1 MIYLAETVKTWT
13 TWKEPTMDKLKELGN
28 RAFAIPFAIALLIFC
43 VLGLAIA
50 PMLHMSPKNMPVAV
64 VNLDEGAE
72 LPTGETFVA
81 GDQIVDNIDELVSEN
96 SDEGDAPIKFTVLKS
111 REELDASI
119 DEYYGALVIPADF
132 TERQMAGNTALASTL
147 GEGIQELMA
156 GSAAGAPD
164 GAAAAAAAQA
174 NPEAA
179 AQAQQQA
186 QAQMA
191 AKMQGIILDAV
202 TAQQDADKPKI
213 ELVVNTVKS
222 PVFANTLQSSV
233 ATMLAQ
239 RGVEVEVTSIG
250 NAAEDANPISGM
262 MGVQMMVMPLFIM
275 SLIMSLIAMIVTWL
289 PAQAEG
295 RQGKTHAAGKQV
307 GFTIVASLVA
317 ATLAYGIVA
326 WIGGIEVPA
335 TAILFLWLASACIML
350 ANIGLLDLALPLGV
364 LVMICT
370 FALGMGTAVLP
381 PEMLPDFWANWVV
394 PWAPQAAIGDG
405 IRNIMYLDG
414 GAFDVGVT
422 RLLAWG
428 CVGIVALIAAVF
440 APSRKQGN

>member
-1 MIYLAETVKTWT
+1 
-13 TWKEPTMDKLKELGN
+13 MDKLKELGN
-28 RAFAIPFAIALLIFC
+28 RAFAIPFGIALLIFC

-64 VNLDEGAE
+64 VNLDEGTE
-72 LPTGETFVA
+72 LPTGDTLVA
-81 GDQIVDNIDELVSEN
+81 GDMIVDHLQEAVSEN
-96 SDEGDAPIKFTVLKS
+96 SKEGDSPIAFTVLES
-111 REELDASI
+111 REELDANMES
-119 DEYYGALVIPADF
+119 YYGALIIPADF
-132 TERQMAGNTALASTL
+132 SKRQMAGNTALASTL
-147 GEGIQELMA
+147 GEGMQELMA
-156 GSAAGAPD
+156 GSAAAGAPD
-164 GAAAAAAAQA
+164 AAAAAAAAAQA

-191 AKMQGIILDAV
+191 AKMQGVILNAV
-202 TAQQDADKPKI
+202 AAQQNADKPQI
-213 ELVVNTVKS
+213 ELVVNTAKS
-222 PVFANTLQSSV
+222 PIFANTLQTSV
-233 ATMLAQ
+233 VSTLAQ

-250 NAAEDANPISGM
+250 KASEDANPISGI
-262 MGVQMMVMPLFIM
+262 MGVQMIVMPLFIM
-275 SLIMSLIAMIVTWL
+275 SLIMSLIAMVVTWL

-295 RQGKTHAAGKQV
+295 RQGKIRAAGKQV
-307 GFTIVASLVA
+307 GFAAVASLVA

-326 WIGGIEVPA
+326 WIGGIDIPA

-350 ANIGLLDLALPLGV
+350 ANFGLLDLALPLGA

-381 PEMLPDFWANWVV
+381 SEMLPDFWANWVL
-394 PWAPQAAIGDG
+394 PWAPQVAIGDA

-428 CVGIVALIAAVF
+428 CVGVVALIVAVF
-440 APSRKQGN
+440 APSRKQAD

>member
-1 MIYLAETVKTWT
+1 
-13 TWKEPTMDKLKELGN
+13 MDKLKELGN
-28 RAFAIPFAIALLIFC
+28 RAFAIPIGIALLIFC

-72 LPTGETFVA
+72 LPTGDTLVA
-81 GDQIVDNIDELVSEN
+81 GDMIVDHLDEAMSEIN
-96 SDEGDAPIKFTVLKS
+96 DEGDTPIAFTVLKS
-111 REELDASI
+111 REELDANMES
-119 DEYYGALVIPADF
+119 YYGALVIPADF
-132 TERQMAGNTALASTL
+132 SERQMAGNAALASTL
-147 GEGIQELMA
+147 GEGMQELMA
-156 GSAAGAPD
+156 GSAPAGAPD
-164 GAAAAAAAQA
+164 EAAAATAAAAAQA

-202 TAQQDADKPKI
+202 TAQQEADKPQI

-222 PVFANTLQSSV
+222 PIFANTLQTSV
-233 ATMLAQ
+233 TSMLAQ

-250 NAAEDANPISGM
+250 KAAEDANPISGI

-275 SLIMSLIAMIVTWL
+275 SLVMSLIAMVVTWL

-295 RQGKTHAAGKQV
+295 RQGKVRAAGKQV
-307 GFTIVASLVA
+307 GFAAVASLVA
-317 ATLAYGIVA
+317 AALAYGIVA
-326 WIGGIEVPA
+326 WIGGIDVPA
-335 TAILFLWLASACIML
+335 TAILFLWFASACIML
-350 ANIGLLDLALPLGV
+350 ANFGLLDLALPLGA

-370 FALGMGTAVLP
+370 FALGMGTAILP

-394 PWAPQAAIGDG
+394 PWAPQVAIGEA
-405 IRNIMYLDG
+405 IRNIIYLDG

-422 RLLAWG
+422 RLLIWG
-428 CVGIVALIAAVF
+428 CVGIVALLIAVL
-440 APSRKQGN
+440 APSRKQAD